1 MKGFYRVLMSVI
13 GLVIVFSG
21 VFSGLAYSQE
31 KPILIGDIS
40 GFTGTYSAMAK
51 NQKDSVEMA
60 VAEINEGGGLLG
72 RKIKVIH
79 EDDENAP
86 PVSTRKME
94 RLILEEKAD
103 FCIGSISSAATLAIM
118 EVAKKYN
125 KILMVPI
132 SQSVKITGEN
142 KNKQTFRVNANP
154 AITSK
159 GLCKWMLTN
168 LGKKFFLLTVDYAW
182 GRSTSEEYHKVLR
195 EMGGTILGETFF
207 PLNNKDF
214 APYFGKI
221 KAAKPDVLFICAAGN
236 DAISVVTQADQ
247 YGIKKL
253 MPVCGD
259 GSLVSEDI
267 LGAMGKSADGIVTAD
282 YYAAGLDTPENKA
295 WVARYQKLYGEKPSK
310 FSVSSY
316 EAVMWAAQA
325 IKKAGSL
332 DTDKVVAAL
341 EGSTYHGPQGLKKM
355 DPDSHQTSLTVY
367 MMKIEN
373 GERKIF
379 SKVD

>member
-1 MKGFYRVLMSVI
+1 MAKRFYTMVMFIIGFVMI
-13 GLVIVFSG
+13 FSG
-21 VFSGLAYSQE
+21 PIGAQE
-31 KPILIGDIS
+31 KPIIIGNLS
-40 GFTGTYSAMAK
+40 GFTGTYSAMGK
-51 NQKDSVEMA
+51 MQKDAVEMA
-60 VAEINEGGGLLG
+60 IAEINEGGGLLG
-72 RKIKVIH
+72 RKIRVIH
-79 EDDENAP
+79 EDDENSP
-86 PVSTRKME
+86 PISTRKME

-154 AITSK
+154 SITSK
-159 GLCKWMLTN
+159 GLCKWMLAN

-195 EMGGTILGETFF
+195 EMGGTIVGETFF

-221 KAAKPDVLFICAAGN
+221 KAAKPDVLFITAAGN
-236 DAISVVTQADQ
+236 DAIAVVTQADQ

-267 LGAMGKSADGIVTAD
+267 LGAMGKSADGVVTAD

-295 WVARYQKLYGEKPSK
+295 WVAKYMKLYGEKPSK

-332 DTDKVVAAL
+332 DTDKVISAL
-341 EGSTYHGPQGLKKM
+341 EGSTYSGPQGVKRM

-367 MMKIEN
+367 MMKIES

-379 SKVD
+379 GKVD

>member
-1 MKGFYRVLMSVI
+1 MKGFYIVLTSII
-13 GLVIVFSG
+13 GFVL
-21 VFSGLAYSQE
+21 VFSGLSYSQE
-31 KPILIGDIS
+31 KPILIGSIS

-51 NQKDSVEMA
+51 NQKDAIEMA
-60 VAEINEGGGLLG
+60 IAEINEGGGLLG
-72 RKIKVIH
+72 RKMKAIH

-86 PVSTRKME
+86 PTATRKME
-94 RLILEEKAD
+94 RLILEEKVD
-103 FCIGSISSAATLAIM
+103 FCVGSISSAATLAMM
-118 EVAKKYN
+118 EIAKKYN
-125 KILMVPI
+125 KLLMVPI
-132 SQSVKITGEN
+132 SQSVKITGES

-154 AITSK
+154 SITSK
-159 GLCKWMLTN
+159 GLCKWMLAN
-168 LGKKFFLLTVDYAW
+168 LGKKYFLLTVDYAW
-182 GRSTSEEYHKVLR
+182 GRSTSEEYHKVLG
-195 EMGGTILGETFF
+195 EMGGTIIGETFF

-247 YGIKKL
+247 YGLKKL
-253 MPVCGD
+253 MPICGD
-259 GSLVSEDI
+259 GSLVSADI

-282 YYAAGLDTPENKA
+282 YYASGLDTPENKA
-295 WVARYQKLYGEKPSK
+295 WVAKYLKLYGEKPSK

-341 EGSTYHGPQGLKKM
+341 EGSTYGGPQGIKKM
-355 DPDSHQTSLTVY
+355 APDSHQTSLTVY

-373 GERKIF
+373 GEPKIF
-379 SKVD
+379 EKVD